1 MNERQFAE
9 ALVSALG
16 RDRLLPSDSIAR
28 LTAYWQL
35 LAKWNAKVNLT
46 AFPLDPPTR
55 AAIDRLFVEPILA
68 AEHFP
73 STARA
78 WYDLG
83 SGGGSP
89 AIPLKILHADIPLA
103 MVEARERKV
112 AFLREAAR
120 QLELTDVEVI
130 ASRFEEVAD
139 RRPGTADVIT
149 VRAVRPD
156 STLAETA
163 VRLLTLFGILLSF
176 QPGNKPFQLKGLV
189 VKAQH
194 QLGKVGGAAPVE
206 LVEYVPRGTLNV
218 DVGAD

>member
-1 MNERQFAE
+1 MSERQFAE

-16 RDRLLPSDSIAR
+16 RDRLLPSDSVAR

-46 AFPLDPPTR
+46 AFPLDPPTP
-55 AAIDRLFVEPILA
+55 AAIDRLFVEPIRA

-120 QLELTDVEVI
+120 RLELTDVEVI
-130 ASRFEEVAD
+130 PSRFEEVAGS
-139 RRPGTADVIT
+139 RPGTADIIT

-156 STLAETA
+156 STFAHTV
-163 VRLLTLFGILLSF
+163 VRLLTPSGVLLSF
-176 QPGNKPFQLKGLV
+176 QPGNKLFDLKGLAV
-189 VKAQH
+189 IARH
-194 QLGKVGGAAPVE
+194 QLTTSGEAV
-206 LVEYVPRGTLNV
+206 LVEYVPRGTLSV
-218 DVGAD
+218 DVGDD